1 MGCVCVQERRET
13 SERVGVCRKGGK
25 RAREFGTEHI
35 EGGERKEY
43 LYIIECRDQLNS
55 ISYRRGLFF
64 LRELFLGLPTEE
76 EPFFP
81 PAFFPPPPP
90 PPPLFMAAF

>member
-1 MGCVCVQERRET
+1 MCVQERRET

-90 PPPLFMAAF
+90 LFMAAF